1 MAIQVSLGYY
11 YGDRRDMNKQIW
23 VHSVGYSGTLRNDSN
38 VVNPSILLNAAADDI
53 ADCSYMEI
61 PAFNRKYYITDI
73 TSVSNSQSIVSGHV
87 DVLETYKGDIKSS
100 TGIVSRSSS
109 AGDPFINDGS
119 IRTKTTKSYKVVR
132 GFAKFNDYSI
142 ILVTV

>member
-1 MAIQVSLGYY
+1 MSITVNLGTNTSDVRCIDKSVSTV
-11 YGDRRDMNKQIW
+11 KTC
-23 VHSVGYSGTLRNDSN
+23 SGSLRNESN
-38 VVNPSILLNAAADDI
+38 IVNPSILVEANAESI
-53 ADCSYMEI
+53 ATCNYMEI
-61 PAFNRKYYITDI
+61 PEFGRKYFITDI
-73 TSVSNSQSIVSGHV
+73 QAVTNKLSIVSGHC
-87 DVLETYKGDIKSS
+87 DVLSTYKNAIRSS
-100 TGIVSRSSS
+100 PAIVSRSYN